1 MEKNYKQIDFHAGIS
16 IERAVNQLLEC
27 NSSGVLA
34 YGNFNNVL
42 LYSDTVTMDGAYMAI
57 TGYSKADF
65 DKLQQK
71 QADDYK
77 KSRSEHE
84 DKIPELT
91 ELWIQRGKEIL
102 TEDRWT
108 RWAEVVPVRLEDLY
122 QGMEL
127 GCCLDIVKIL
137 NNNGTLDEAKAKI
150 HDQGHSGM
158 SFGLVCSMVKVF
170 SDRGSEFVDYV
181 R

>member
-1 MEKNYKQIDFHAGIS
+1 MDKNYKQIDFRAGSS
-16 IERAVNQLLEC
+16 IEQAVDQLIDC
-27 NSSGVLA
+27 NSSGISA
-34 YGNFNNVL
+34 FGDFNNVL

-77 KSRSEHE
+77 KSRIEHE

-102 TEDRWT
+102 TEDRWP
-108 RWAEVVPVRLEDLY
+108 RWAEIVPIRLGDLY

-127 GCCLDIVKIL
+127 ECCLDIVKIL
-137 NNNGTLDEAKAKI
+137 NSKGTLDEAKAKI

-170 SDRGSEFVDYV
+170 ADRGAEFVGYV